1 MEVVDPFT
9 GDVINQVALGST
21 VALRMRLAV
30 VNGRYTTVMIMY
42 ITVQAL
48 ERKVGG
54 GGGRREERKIGRL

>member
-1 MEVVDPFT
+1 MLEVVDPFT
-9 GDVINQVALGST
+9 GDVINQAALGST

-54 GGGRREERKIGRL
+54 GGGGEKREK